1 MEMKLTNSILRD
13 IRESVGLSPDAS
25 EFDTELLMHINT
37 SIVKLNQNGVGN
49 LLIVTNE
56 DSTWNDLMDPNQING
71 NKSFPAVP
79 LFIQLNTKLLFDPPP
94 PSTVQYYSGNAE
106 EILWRLKIAY
116 ELG

>member
-1 MEMKLTNSILRD
+1 
-13 IRESVGLSPDAS
+13 
-25 EFDTELLMHINT
+25 MHINA

-56 DSTWNDLMDPNQING
+56 ESTWNDLIDPTQVKG

-79 LFIQLNTKLLFDPPP
+79 LYIQLNTKLLFDPPP

-106 EILWRLKIAY
+106 EILWRLRTAY
-116 ELG
+116 ELGGD